1 MSPVAEAVANLLTR
15 VGSSGVVVAPVLV
28 PVLVGTK
35 IRVLSLVT
43 LARGEEGLWRREELV
58 VVVGGFIIIVVVLVV
73 VVVAVV
79 VVVVVV
85 VTVVVDIVF
94 VVVIVLNVV

>member
-1 MSPVAEAVANLLTR
+1 MSPVAEAVANLLTW

-43 LARGEEGLWRREELV
+43 LTRGEEGLWRREELV

-79 VVVVVV
+79 VVVVIVV
-85 VTVVVDIVF
+85 VVVVVIF
-94 VVVIVLNVV
+94 VVVLMLLFL